1 MTEPIPLPPPVQQHH
16 FKTTNLS
23 YSQESLWFLQQL
35 DPENTAYNSNILLKF
50 TGKIDPHSL
59 EQALNELFRRHEPFR
74 TTYPSMKGKPV
85 QVVHSYE
92 PFSLPNLDFSSL
104 PEDERG
110 KVVQKYFSEQGYQP
124 FNLQEGP
131 LVHFAL
137 LHLAENE
144 NYLFIGTHHIGTDAW
159 SRQIIISELMQF
171 YGAFKSGVVSPLP
184 DLPVQYAD
192 YAFWQKEWIS
202 GEMLATFID
211 HWKNILSGDLPILE
225 IPSDRPRPALQSF
238 RGTTC
243 RFQIPQDLSFEMK
256 EMCRKEN
263 LTQFQLLLAAYALLL
278 QRYTGLEDIIVG
290 CPFANRS
297 RPELN
302 GLVGLFVNTLPIRMD
317 LSGNPCVLDFLKQ
330 IREVMWDAFSWQ
342 AAPFEALV
350 SKITPQRDLSHTP
363 VFQVLITLRNI
374 PKFQTSLEK
383 LKVESIL
390 QEEASSQFDISM
402 EFDVGENGQLDGS
415 LKYNVDLYN
424 ANTIILLISH
434 YQNLLEELLNKPDCL
449 ISDLEML
456 SSSERQRIVID
467 WNNTYADFPREMC
480 IHELIEEQVERTP
493 DSPALIFG
501 NQKLTYREVNERA
514 NQIAHILHKLGAGP
528 EIPVG
533 LYLER
538 SADLVVA
545 MLGILKSGSYF
556 VPLDKIFPQERRAGI
571 IRDSGMKILVT
582 QDSLDNGKLKSDLIL
597 LLLDGQRE
605 LLEAESNQNPVRVAT
620 AENLVYIMFTS
631 GSAGSPKGVEITH
644 RSLVNCLL
652 SVNKRLDLSSGNLSF
667 AVFSP
672 VFDVCVFDFLSP
684 LCLGAT
690 VIVASQEEIYDP
702 ALMAKKIME
711 LPFTWMS
718 ASPSTWSML
727 LEMGWQGKAGL
738 KMISTGEALPPDLAS
753 RLTELG
759 GEVYNLYG
767 PTEATIWGAAK
778 HLISGQL
785 VTIGQPI
792 ANTSMYILD
801 SHLCPVPA
809 GVIGELYIGGDGL
822 ARGYHNRADL
832 TAEKFIPDP
841 FHTRPGGRL
850 YRTGDLARY
859 QQNGE
864 IIILG
869 RVDFQVKIRGYRI
882 ELGEIEAAIGKFQG
896 IRQSLVM
903 VREDLPGDK
912 RLVAYLL
919 GASNA
924 AISVEN
930 LRCFLREKLP
940 DYMLPSAFV
949 QISTFPL
956 TASGKID
963 RQALPRPESVAYPKL
978 YLAPRNDTETRLVS
992 IWKNVLG
999 VEQVG
1004 VHDNFFELGGHSLL
1018 AVSLFDRIKE
1028 EFGLSL
1034 PLQLLF
1040 KQGTVEAL
1048 SDALTHFDKPS
1059 FLQGITPIRSEG
1071 SKTPLFIISP
1081 QLLMR
1086 HLAFTLAPGRA
1097 VYGLTPVENGNE
1109 VYRKS
1114 VQNTAIIYYHNLVDF
1129 YPQGP
1134 YLLLGHSGRGLFT
1147 LELARLLLQ
1156 NGKDVGFLGLLDTYP
1171 LKKVSPGEQLNF
1183 HTNNLLHKNI
1193 PEILKYIENSLRR
1206 FSTRWWIKLLNPKTV
1221 ERYQKEGR
1229 FPVQEVM
1236 DHLMR
1241 AYTPQPYQGQ
1251 VTLFSITDHLSEVD
1265 EDLMKRWANTFIGQ
1279 LNIVTVPGDHVSML
1293 KQPHVAVLAEKIDA
1307 LLPPD

>member
-1 MTEPIPLPPPVQQHH
+1 MSEPIPLPPPVQQHH

-144 NYLFIGTHHIGTDAW
+144 NYLFIGMHHIGTDAW

-702 ALMAKKIME
+702 ALMAKKIIE

-822 ARGYHNRADL
+822 ARGYHNRAD
-832 TAEKFIPDP
+832 
-841 FHTRPGGRL
+841 
-850 YRTGDLARY
+850 
-859 QQNGE
+859 
-864 IIILG
+864 
-869 RVDFQVKIRGYRI
+869 VW
-882 ELGEIEAAIGKFQG
+882 
-896 IRQSLVM
+896 
-903 VREDLPGDK
+903 REE
-912 RLVAYLL
+912 R
-919 GASNA
+919 
-924 AISVEN
+924 
-930 LRCFLREKLP
+930 
-940 DYMLPSAFV
+940 
-949 QISTFPL
+949 
-956 TASGKID
+956 
-963 RQALPRPESVAYPKL
+963 
-978 YLAPRNDTETRLVS
+978 
-992 IWKNVLG
+992 
-999 VEQVG
+999 
-1004 VHDNFFELGGHSLL
+1004 
-1018 AVSLFDRIKE
+1018 
-1028 EFGLSL
+1028 FG
-1034 PLQLLF
+1034 
-1040 KQGTVEAL
+1040 
-1048 SDALTHFDKPS
+1048 
-1059 FLQGITPIRSEG
+1059 
-1071 SKTPLFIISP
+1071 
-1081 QLLMR
+1081 
-1086 HLAFTLAPGRA
+1086 
-1097 VYGLTPVENGNE
+1097 
-1109 VYRKS
+1109 
-1114 VQNTAIIYYHNLVDF
+1114 
-1129 YPQGP
+1129 
-1134 YLLLGHSGRGLFT
+1134 
-1147 LELARLLLQ
+1147 
-1156 NGKDVGFLGLLDTYP
+1156 
-1171 LKKVSPGEQLNF
+1171 
-1183 HTNNLLHKNI
+1183 
-1193 PEILKYIENSLRR
+1193 
-1206 FSTRWWIKLLNPKTV
+1206 
-1221 ERYQKEGR
+1221 
-1229 FPVQEVM
+1229 
-1236 DHLMR
+1236 
-1241 AYTPQPYQGQ
+1241 
-1251 VTLFSITDHLSEVD
+1251 
-1265 EDLMKRWANTFIGQ
+1265 
-1279 LNIVTVPGDHVSML
+1279 
-1293 KQPHVAVLAEKIDA
+1293 
-1307 LLPPD
+1307 